1 MSEHQGDQGRSET
14 TPFGDGSQGQGGYT
28 PDQTPDRSAQEQ
40 GGYQQGGYGQGYGSS
55 AYGQGGYG
63 QSYGSGSY
71 GQSGY
76 GQSSY
81 GQSSYGQPD
90 PYAQPQPYA
99 GYDQS
104 AAHQQQGYQP
114 AGYGQQPYGYGPAA
128 PAKPG
133 AVITAAVFGF
143 VFGAFGVLASLGL
156 LVFVAF
162 AIGAGAGSLDDLND
176 IAPGLGNVVGAAVGI
191 GVVVTLVVVAWTV
204 ITIWGS
210 VWALTGRSRVMLVV
224 AGSISIVTTGF
235 GLVGNLA
242 NLGDGFGSTSGGDVV
257 LSLVFFGV
265 AVAIVVLL
273 CLAPSAQ
280 FFAAHRARR
289 GR

>member
-14 TPFGDGSQGQGGYT
+14 TPFGDGGRAQDGQ
-28 PDQTPDRSAQEQ
+28 SAQ
-40 GGYQQGGYGQGYGSS
+40 QQG
-55 AYGQGGYG
+55 
-63 QSYGSGSY
+63 
-71 GQSGY
+71 GY

-81 GQSSYGQPD
+81 GQSSYGQQPD
-90 PYAQPQPYA
+90 PYAQPQPYGQQPQPYA
-99 GYDQS
+99 GYDQ
-104 AAHQQQGYQP
+104 ATAYQPQGYQPQGYQAQGYQQQAYQP

-133 AVITAAVFGF
+133 SVVTAAVFGF
-143 VFGAFGVLASLGL
+143 IFGALGVLVSGL
-156 LVFVAF
+156 ALIGSAV
-162 AIGAGAGSLDDLND
+162 AIGAGAGSSDEFDLV
-176 IAPGLGNVVGAAVGI
+176 PGLSSIVGAAI
-191 GVVVTLVVVAWTV
+191 GLFVVAALLALAWTV
-204 ITIWGS
+204 VMIWGS
-210 VWALTGRSRVMLVV
+210 VWALSGRSRVMLIVG
-224 AGSISIVTTGF
+224 ASISIVVTGI

-242 NLGDGFGSTSGGDVV
+242 NLGDDFGSTSGGDVV
-257 LSLVFFGV
+257 LSLVFFAV

>member
-14 TPFGDGSQGQGGYT
+14 TPFGDGGRGQDG
-28 PDQTPDRSAQEQ
+28 QSAQ
-40 GGYQQGGYGQGYGSS
+40 QQG
-55 AYGQGGYG
+55 
-63 QSYGSGSY
+63 
-71 GQSGY
+71 GY

-81 GQSSYGQPD
+81 GQSSYGQQPD
-90 PYAQPQPYA
+90 PYAQPQPYGQSQPYA

-104 AAHQQQGYQP
+104 TAYQPQGYQPQGYQAQGYQQQGYQP
-114 AGYGQQPYGYGPAA
+114 AGYGQQPYGYGPAT

-133 AVITAAVFGF
+133 SVVTAAVFGF
-143 VFGAFGVLASLGL
+143 IFGALGVLVSGL
-156 LVFVAF
+156 ALIGSAV
-162 AIGAGAGSLDDLND
+162 AIGAGAGSSDEFDLV
-176 IAPGLGNVVGAAVGI
+176 PGLSSIVGAAI
-191 GVVVTLVVVAWTV
+191 GLFVVAALLALAWTV
-204 ITIWGS
+204 VMIWGS
-210 VWALTGRSRVMLVV
+210 VWALSGRSRVMLIVG
-224 AGSISIVTTGF
+224 ASISIVVTGI

-242 NLGDGFGSTSGGDVV
+242 NLGDDFGSTSGGDVV
-257 LSLVFFGV
+257 LSLVFFAV